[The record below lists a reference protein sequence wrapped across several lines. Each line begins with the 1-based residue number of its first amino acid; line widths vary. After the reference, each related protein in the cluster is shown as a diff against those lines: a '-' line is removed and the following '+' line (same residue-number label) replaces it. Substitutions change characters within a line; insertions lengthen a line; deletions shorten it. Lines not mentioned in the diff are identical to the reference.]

1 MDVRS
6 SLAGP
11 SSLGPTIT
19 VYFVDLTV
27 LYFFKIKGQQN
38 KNFVD
43 LKGGEY
49 GLSN

>member
-6 SLAGP
+6 SFAGP

-19 VYFVDLTV
+19 VYFVDL
-27 LYFFKIKGQQN
+27 LGPLFFKIIGQQN

-43 LKGGEY
+43 LKGGE
-49 GLSN
+49 SVV